1 MASPLFFL
9 GLVLL
14 ALLQKSK
21 HKWHSNFFGI
31 GRFYSLVPTG
41 KWYIEGEFRDGAVV
55 KGWNCPPNFYCG
67 HFFDKSK
74 KPVAK
79 ITETPDALTSG
90 FKRLS
95 QVQRKRLQTNLKKL
109 DLYKSSIDGLYGKG
123 TAGALSAYNKQNHNN
138 SDLKKA
144 ANVSKL
150 MDAVLAH
157 KFVPDPDAIATI
169 KPTEPPKAEPE
180 VQTKPTEKPKVAIK
194 PQPTPDETRKVAS
207 GTGFYVSAEGHIVTN
222 HHVIDGCQE
231 MKVHSKGR
239 VFDTVKI
246 ASDVQNDL
254 ALLQIEISPS
264 HVFALS
270 QDSPY
275 PLQNI
280 IVAGFPF
287 GHRYSS
293 SLKFTQGIV
302 SSLTG
307 VGNNYSE
314 IQIDAALQPGN
325 SGGPIMDEAGNIVGV
340 AVAKLALKQIVDDYG
355 VVPENTNFGV
365 KTSAV
370 RNLME
375 GNQVP
380 IKSPSTVK
388 PSKADL
394 SRMATAGTVYLTCWM
409 TTAQIEQMRTKKVLF
424 SELE

>member
-1 MASPLFFL
+1 
-9 GLVLL
+9 V
-14 ALLQKSK
+14 
-21 HKWHSNFFGI
+21 
-31 GRFYSLVPTG
+31 
-41 KWYIEGEFRDGAVV
+41 
-55 KGWNCPPNFYCG
+55 
-67 HFFDKSK
+67 
-74 KPVAK
+74 
-79 ITETPDALTSG
+79 
-90 FKRLS
+90 
-95 QVQRKRLQTNLKKL
+95 QTNLKRL
-109 DLYKSSIDGLYGKG
+109 DLYRSSIDGLYGKG
-123 TAGALSAYNKQNHNN
+123 TADALSSYNNQNLNN
-138 SDLKKA
+138 ADLKKA
-144 ANVSKL
+144 ANVLKL
-150 MDAVLAH
+150 LDAVLAH
-157 KFVPDPDAIATI
+157 KFDPDPDATATI
-169 KPTEPPKAEPE
+169 KPTEPPKTEP
-180 VQTKPTEKPKVAIK
+180 KPLPTIKPKS
-194 PQPTPDETRKVAS
+194 PPDETRKVAS
-207 GTGFYVSAEGHIVTN
+207 GTGFYVSAKGHIVTN

-231 MKVHSKGR
+231 IKVHSKGK
-239 VFDTVKI
+239 VFDVVKL

-340 AVAKLALKQIVDDYG
+340 AVAKLALKQIVEDYG
-355 VVPENTNFGV
+355 VIPENTNFGV
-365 KTSAV
+365 KASAV

-380 IKSPSTVK
+380 TKSPSTVK
-388 PSKADL
+388 PSRADL

-409 TTAQIEQMRTKKVLF
+409 TTAQINQMRKKKVLF